1 LAPSANDLDHSPS
14 PTEETFK
21 YDIAFSFVKEDEG
34 LATQL
39 NDLVQD
45 KCRTF
50 LYSRAQEQLAGTDGE
65 RTFNAVFGEQARTV
79 AVLLRPEWG
88 QTSWTRIEE
97 TAIKN
102 RAYNQGYDFATFI
115 VTAPRT
121 PAPEWLPKTRIW
133 YDLERFGLPGA
144 AAVLVSRVQER
155 GGVAVEETL
164 ADKAARLQRAQDFNQ
179 QRDAFQRSRDGL
191 DAARE
196 AYRRV
201 VGDLKGRTKLLDSLG
216 CRIQDVYGG
225 ITMLV
230 GKGVVL
236 TGNGVAL
243 TGQGIVL
250 TVEYKF
256 HANSLETAFE
266 ATFYDGIP
274 RLSGLLVF
282 DDPRTLKTW
291 RFTFGLLGP
300 GRTGWVGPDGKE
312 HATEAL
318 AEFLLRHFME
328 LQQRQL
334 G

>member
-1 LAPSANDLDHSPS
+1 MALTGSEADA
-14 PTEETFK
+14 FK

-34 LATQL
+34 LATQI

-45 KCRTF
+45 RYRTF

-65 RTFNAVFGEQARTV
+65 ETFNSVFGEQARTV

-88 QTSWTRIEE
+88 QTAWTRIEE

-102 RAYNQGYDFATFI
+102 RAYSQGYDFATFI

-121 PAPEWLPKTRIW
+121 PIPEWLPKTRIW

-144 AAVLVSRVQER
+144 AAVLESRVRER
-155 GGVAVEETL
+155 GGAALEETV
-164 ADKAARLQRAQDFNQ
+164 AHMAARLRRAQDLNEA
-179 QRDAFQRSRDGL
+179 REAFQHSHEGV

-196 AYRRV
+196 AYRRL
-201 VGDLKGRTKLLDSLG
+201 VGDLKTNTELLGSLG

-236 TGNGVAL
+236 TEKGVAL
-243 TGQGIVL
+243 TGKGIVL
-250 TVEYKF
+250 TVEAHFPY
-256 HANSLETAFE
+256 ANSLKNTALV
-266 ATFYDGIP
+266 AQFYDGIP
-274 RLSGLLVF
+274 RLPGLMVF
-282 DDPRTLKTW
+282 DDARTLKTW

-312 HATEAL
+312 HAPEAL
-318 AEFLLRHFME
+318 AEFLLGHSWTCSS
-328 LQQRQL
+328 
-334 G
+334 GN